1 MKKIVL
7 KTIVLLSSAA
17 LIGGCATANTVGN
30 ARASLDKA
38 KAAGAETKAPADYYM
53 AEAYFMKADHE
64 TQEGD
69 KGEAKEL
76 AEKSIKFSEQ
86 ALQKAGGGAK

>member
-1 MKKIVL
+1 MKNIVL
-7 KTIVLLSSAA
+7 KTIVLLSSVA

-38 KAAGAETKAPADYYM
+38 KAAGAEAKAPEDYYM
-53 AEAYFMKADHE
+53 AEAYFTKAEHE
-64 TQEGD
+64 TKEGD
-69 KGEAKEL
+69 KDEAKEF
-76 AEKSIKFSEQ
+76 AEKSMKYSEQ